1 MSRPLIQIGTEV
13 REMNDAELAQRQL
26 DIQEQAAN
34 NAAAANTAK
43 TRETALAKLQALGLT
58 DAEIVALVGA

>member
-58 DAEIVALVGA
+58 DAEIVALVG

>member
-58 DAEIVALVGA
+58 DAEIAALVGA